1 MESLLKNFFPPNRLT
16 IFPHEDH
23 LEPFVYIIHFL
34 CLRHFDFGAEFVLN
48 LMQEQAILAQ
58 PASITAVISSERL
71 TVAVRAVLIS
81 LNLVERDESV
91 PVWPSNSDFS
101 GTPSWQDYPSS
112 SDFMPPSLLS
122 KPGIQ
127 EFSDRFSAVLWNIAL
142 SCMKTVGNMS
152 VFDEQWTVHRQN
164 ATYEETH
171 SYNVR
176 RHPDG
181 AFAYPGHLFPT
192 MQLLQSCFHS
202 WPRCLHKTTP
212 VESAVDMLLRGVIHI
227 EPCIGEAAVLALRR
241 FMAESMHASIVLK
254 QYSAF
259 LFDPTNIAQE
269 GSAQRLVL
277 ENARLLNLWASLF
290 DGWMHDLL
298 GQNPSSIPEEQ
309 IPLIST
315 RLDELEA
322 GALFLLCF
330 SSRPIRTTGAKL
342 LRLLRSITI
351 HLSSVLKPDTK
362 TSRTRVIDTLCS
374 KAQTNMVLD
383 GFDHVL
389 EFDNVKRAKL
399 WRDSA
404 EDALLGIAD
413 SEDFRDRTLWQWVFP
428 GILQSLTA
436 ENFERQPNSLSILR
450 DTLVAAASRF
460 HHTIAVMAGLVPKMP
475 TNSQTR
481 ATAVEREGSKL
492 SGESKFLPDQWYMW
506 TKVLSSIAMVV
517 ENRPTLV
524 ERSHSRVPSDASF
537 DRERLTTT
545 RGLIRYLTPFL
556 DSEHS
561 IFRDAA
567 VFCISSFPAAGYPQ
581 LLEDLSLLLHR
592 QLFDDP
598 RIGDPRQKAVLTFPL
613 ERGRRQER
621 LFTAV
626 ARIYFLTAHYLQDQR
641 SAARQAVL
649 SLVLRFVRNTQT
661 LLTSLES
668 RDNFKLQRLRRYFCG
683 TVERLFN
690 GLNSLSDADRFIP
703 AKAHLSL
710 YRLCEEW
717 CQVGPQSEIVKQR
730 LIYMQRSA
738 TEAVSSP
745 SERGEAVVLFQKE
758 TKILSRA
765 AIAAMASLCVCYP
778 SGDEEIFLNIIL
790 GKSVL
795 ST

>member
-48 LMQEQAILAQ
+48 LMQEQAVLAQ
-58 PASITAVISSERL
+58 PASITAILSPERL

-112 SDFMPPSLLS
+112 SDFMPSSLLS

-127 EFSDRFSAVLWNIAL
+127 EFSDRFSAVLWNVAL

-202 WPRCLHKTTP
+202 WPRCFHKPIP

-227 EPCIGEAAVLALRR
+227 EPSIGEAAVLSLRR
-241 FMAESMHASIVLK
+241 FMAESTHASIVLK

-259 LFDPTNIAQE
+259 LFEPTNIAQE

-298 GQNPSSIPEEQ
+298 GQNPGLIPEEQ
-309 IPLIST
+309 IPIISA

-330 SSRPIRTTGAKL
+330 SSRSIRATGAKL
-342 LRLLRSITI
+342 LRSLRPITI
-351 HLSSVLKPDTK
+351 HLSSVLKLDGK

-374 KAQTNMVLD
+374 KTQTNMVLD
-383 GFDHVL
+383 SFDHVL

-450 DTLVAAASRF
+450 DSLVAAASRF

-481 ATAVEREGSKL
+481 VTAVEREGSKF

-561 IFRDAA
+561 LFRDAA

-717 CQVGPQSEIVKQR
+717 CQVGHQSEVVKQR

-765 AIAAMASLCVCYP
+765 AIAAMASLCVSYP
-778 SGDEEIFLNIIL
+778 IGDRFFLT
-790 GKSVL
+790 SC
-795 ST
+795 

>member
-16 IFPHEDH
+16 IFPHEEH
-23 LEPFVYIIHFL
+23 LEPFIYIIHFL
-34 CLRHFDFGAEFVLN
+34 CSRHFDFGAEFVLN
-48 LMQEQAILAQ
+48 LMQEQNILAQ
-58 PASITAVISSERL
+58 PASITAILSPERL
-71 TVAVRAVLIS
+71 SVAVRAVLLS

-91 PVWPSNSDFS
+91 PAWPSNSDFS

-142 SCMKTVGNMS
+142 ASAKTVGNMS

-164 ATYEETH
+164 AAYEETH

-181 AFAYPGHLFPT
+181 AFAYPSHLYPA
-192 MQLLQSCFHS
+192 MHLLQSCFLS
-202 WPRCLHKTTP
+202 WPRCLYKPIP
-212 VESAVDMLLRGVIHI
+212 VESAVDMLIRGVIHI
-227 EPCIGEAAVLALRR
+227 EPFIGEAAILALRR
-241 FMAESMHASIVLK
+241 FMAESTHAFIVLK

-277 ENARLLNLWASLF
+277 ENARLLNLWANLF
-290 DGWMHDLL
+290 DGWMQDLL
-298 GQNPSSIPEEQ
+298 EQSPSSIPEEQ
-309 IPLIST
+309 IPLISA

-330 SSRPIRTTGAKL
+330 SSRPIRTTGARL
-342 LRLLRSITI
+342 LRLLRLVTI
-351 HLSSVLKPDTK
+351 HLSSVLKLDAK
-362 TSRTRVIDTLCS
+362 TPRPRIIDALCS
-374 KAQTNMVLD
+374 KAQTSMVLD
-383 GFDHVL
+383 SFDHVL
-389 EFDNVKRAKL
+389 EPDNVKRTKS

-428 GILQSLTA
+428 GILQLLTA
-436 ENFERQPNSLSILR
+436 EIPERQPNSLSILR
-450 DTLVAAASRF
+450 DTLIAAASRF

-475 TNSQTR
+475 SNSQTR
-481 ATAVEREGSKL
+481 VAAVEREGTKF
-492 SGESKFLPDQWYMW
+492 SGESKYLPDQWYMW
-506 TKVLSSIAMVV
+506 TKVLSAIALVV

-561 IFRDAA
+561 LFRDAA
-567 VFCISSFPAAGYPQ
+567 VFCIGSFPAAGYPQ

-661 LLTSLES
+661 LLTSAES

-717 CQVGPQSEIVKQR
+717 CQLGHQSEIVKQR

-758 TKILSRA
+758 TKTLSRA
-765 AIAAMASLCVCYP
+765 AIAAMASLCVSCP
-778 SGDEEIFLNIIL
+778 NSDGEI
-790 GKSVL
+790 SP
-795 ST
+795 